1 METVKDIRRRA
12 TRDLRRRIFENGVFQ
27 RQRIQEMARSLSRK
41 HASGLSPEKLLALAR
56 HDSWLKSGRGGPPP
70 SQYPGEK
77 TSRIAEELL
86 CYLRC
91 ELGLIIDTFWE
102 GRTSVEL
109 IAKRSSVELA
119 GFFNGEQPSRKDAT
133 EGLRNG
139 AHNPQPAPYA

>member
-1 METVKDIRRRA
+1 MREVA
-12 TRDLRRRIFENGVFQ
+12 
-27 RQRIQEMARSLSRK
+27 MSLVRK

-56 HDSWLKSGRGGPPP
+56 HDTWLKSGRGGTLS

-77 TSRIAEELL
+77 TQCIADELL
-86 CYLRC
+86 CYLQS
-91 ELGLIIDTFWE
+91 ELCIVVDTFWE